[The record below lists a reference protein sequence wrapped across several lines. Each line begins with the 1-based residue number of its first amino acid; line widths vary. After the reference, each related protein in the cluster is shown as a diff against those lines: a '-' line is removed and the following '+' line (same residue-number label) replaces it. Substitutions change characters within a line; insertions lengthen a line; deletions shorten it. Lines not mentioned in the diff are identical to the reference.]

1 MAVNKV
7 VFNGDALLDLTGD
20 TLTVASQLLSGIKA
34 HTRTGAQITGT
45 FAGQTK
51 SATPSTSA
59 QNITPDTGKW
69 LSRVTVGAI
78 PGEYIVP
85 SGTKTINA
93 NGTGIDVKSYANVDV
108 NVPIPSGYVDLSTL
122 KMHCTQYNSD
132 EFASKGSRIDS
143 VSITVGFQPK
153 IFLVRNNAAVRGTS
167 STANKYW
174 MLSSLMV
181 YDDAGHVHHRTS
193 FVYYSGSSSSYKY
206 AGGQSN
212 TNYFE
217 PTATGVQGV
226 GTGVYMNDN
235 ETGLYSWYAW
245 G

>member
-1 MAVNKV
+1 MSINKV
-7 VFNGDALLDLTGD
+7 VYNNNTLIDLSQD
-20 TLTVASQLLSGIKA
+20 SLNLASQLVSGITA
-34 HTRTGAQITGT
+34 HSRDGAQITGT
-45 FAGQTK
+45 FQGQTK
-51 SATPSTSA
+51 TATPSTSS
-59 QNITPDTGKW
+59 QSITPSAGRW
-69 LSRVTVGAI
+69 LSKVTV
-78 PGEYIVP
+78 
-85 SGTKTINA
+85 N
-93 NGTGIDVKSYANVDV
+93 
-108 NVPIPSGYVDLSTL
+108 PIPSDFVDLSTL
-122 KMHCTQYNSD
+122 NLHCTQYNSD

-181 YDDAGHVHHRTS
+181 YDDAGHVLHRTS
-193 FVYYSGSSSSYKY
+193 FVYYSGWSSSYKY

-226 GTGVYMNDN
+226 GTAVYMNDN

>member
-1 MAVNKV
+1 MSIKSEI
-7 VFNGDALLDLTGD
+7 DR
-20 TLTVASQLLSGIKA
+20 IKA
-34 HTRTGAQITGT
+34 AIAAAYQAVGNKGGTIPSAENAANLAQAIGSIQTGITPTGT
-45 FAGQTK
+45 K
-51 SATPSTSA
+51 S
-59 QNITPDTGKW
+59 IT
-69 LSRVTVGAI
+69 
-78 PGEYIVP
+78 
-85 SGTKTINA
+85 A
-93 NGTGIDVKSYANVDV
+93 NGTHDVTNYASANV

-122 KMHCTQYNSD
+122 NLHCTQYNSD

-226 GTGVYMNDN
+226 GTVVYMNDN

>member
-1 MAVNKV
+1 MAINKV
-7 VFNGDALLDLTGD
+7 DFGGRTLIDLTGD
-20 TLTVASQLLSGIKA
+20 TLTDAAQLLSGVKA
-34 HTRTGAQITGT
+34 HTRAGVQITGT

-51 SATPSTSA
+51 SVTPTTSA
-59 QNITPDTGKW
+59 QSITPSAGRW
-69 LSRVTVGAI
+69 LSKVTV
-78 PGEYIVP
+78 
-85 SGTKTINA
+85 N
-93 NGTGIDVKSYANVDV
+93 
-108 NVPIPSGYVDLSTL
+108 PIPSDFVDLSTL
-122 KMHCTQYNSD
+122 NLHCTQYNSD

-181 YDDAGHVHHRTS
+181 YDDAGHVLHRTS

-226 GTGVYMNDN
+226 GTGVYLNDN